1 MSEGQ
6 QYPVV
11 GKEGNRRLL
20 PTSFADIDELA
31 AEMGKEEFRA
41 YVDRVYAAVLRH
53 PPYVP
58 LDIESKCTPET
69 KKRFISVLW
78 LYLVEGHGGYLD
90 NDIKRF
96 TKYDDAPVAEVR
108 RRLLARK
115 SRINADERTRA
126 QAEAQRDRH
135 KAENTP
141 NANNHTGSGA
151 GSGEPSTLDR

>member
-1 MSEGQ
+1 M
-6 QYPVV
+6 V
-11 GKEGNRRLL
+11 GTEGNRQLL

-58 LDIESKCTPET
+58 LDIDSRCTPQT
-69 KKRFISVLW
+69 RKRFISVLW
-78 LYLVEGHGGYLD
+78 MFHAEGHGGYFD
-90 NDIKRF
+90 NEIKHF
-96 TKYDDAPVAEVR
+96 TRYDDAPVAEVR
-108 RRLLARK
+108 RRLLERK
-115 SRINADERTRA
+115 SRINADERARA
-126 QAEAQRDRH
+126 QAKAQRDRD

-141 NANNHTGSGA
+141 YANNHAGCGA